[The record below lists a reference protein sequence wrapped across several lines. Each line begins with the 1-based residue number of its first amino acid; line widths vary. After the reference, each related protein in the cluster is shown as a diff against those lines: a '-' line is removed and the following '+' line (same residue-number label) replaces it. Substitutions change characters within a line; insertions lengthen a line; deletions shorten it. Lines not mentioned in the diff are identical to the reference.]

1 MTTAEDATT
10 SGWGAPAATPPQLPA
25 APPWEGDGGD
35 DLLLRANSS
44 LRRERG
50 GRCCTGEGERGGDRL
65 EGERIGDSEEE
76 EASGRREN
84 YGERRRR
91 PMGRASGLD
100 LILVA
105 AQWWNRGNERGVGE
119 VRVIA
124 TASPNF
130 S

>member
-1 MTTAEDATT
+1 M
-10 SGWGAPAATPPQLPA
+10 
-25 APPWEGDGGD
+25 
-35 DLLLRANSS
+35 
-44 LRRERG
+44 
-50 GRCCTGEGERGGDRL
+50 

-91 PMGRASGLD
+91 PMGRAGGLD